1 MNFVIASIAINEF
14 NEDSIINLV
23 LFGSEKYHKEREKY
37 LLTLLVISELLK
49 NLMNHNYNH

>member
-37 LLTLLVISELLK
+37 LLTVLVISELLK
-49 NLMNHNYNH
+49 NLMNHNYDH